1 VVNQRKEF
9 KEHEVLTQE
18 QVRLVKARADK
29 LEIEIGETTKNLVPI
44 KTVEKVWGEVIS
56 ATKKRLL
63 SLPQAM
69 APELSLMGNPAEI
82 EDFIATR
89 LTECLQ
95 ELSRGA
101 HF

>member
-1 VVNQRKEF
+1 MVNQRKEF
-9 KEHEVLTQE
+9 KEHEELTQE

-29 LEIEIGETTKNLVPI
+29 LEIEIGETTKNLVAI

-69 APELSLMGNPAEI
+69 APELCLMGDPAEI

-89 LTECLQ
+89 LTECLS